1 MTRTY
6 IRGKIKT
13 QRSDIMKEVMQ
24 SKVMVSFFILVLA
37 VLFLDA
43 HKSGNMDF
51 TNSQEEI
58 VFYQTK

>member
-1 MTRTY
+1 
-6 IRGKIKT
+6 
-13 QRSDIMKEVMQ
+13 MKEVMQ